1 MKAARLFSYDKPL
14 KVVDVDAPRIK
25 SPTEVLVRVTG
36 AGVCHTDLHI
46 VEGVWREDAQVT
58 LPYTLGHENAGIVQ
72 EVGDAVSPFKKGE
85 QVIVHPVVTDGT
97 GRPCRRGDDMHSR
110 NLAVP
115 ATTADRGCADAL
127 RTSELSPG

>member
-1 MKAARLFSYDKPL
+1 MKAARLFAYDKPL

-46 VEGVWREDAQVT
+46 VEGVWREKVQVT

-72 EVGDAVSPFKKGE
+72 EVGYAVNSVKKGE
-85 QVIVHPVVTDGT
+85 IVIWQPVITDGL
-97 GRPCRRGDDMHSR
+97 CR
-110 NLAVP
+110 A
-115 ATTADRGCADAL
+115 
-127 RTSELSPG
+127 